1 MDSILQ
7 FTVIFLIVSLT
18 FYYILGRSW
27 KTKSGGK
34 NKKLAPEP
42 DGGLPIIGHLNLLG
56 RDEVLHRKLGR
67 LADKYGPA
75 FTLRLGHRPIVV
87 LSRWEEAKECFT
99 TNDKYLISRPLL
111 TARKLLGYN
120 YATFGFAPYSDYWRE
135 MRKIATSHLLKSHRV
150 DFFKDVWESEI
161 REGVRVLYK
170 QCTSDH
176 ARKVPVNLTQW
187 SADMMTNVIV
197 RMVAGKRHFAF
208 SGDYPESEVRQLQTA
223 FRRLVELAGAVVVSD
238 AVPFLGWMDNF
249 LGQTRGMKQV
259 NEELNVVIEQ
269 WLDEHRRD
277 RKRRV
282 QSEDE
287 EDLFDKMLSLQEKGQ
302 LMSHPHTPDIC
313 IKATC
318 LEIMMDGFETT
329 ATTLTWAIAC
339 LMNHPQALKKAQEE
353 LDTVVGRDR
362 SVDDSDIPKLPY
374 LQAVVKET
382 TRRYPAGPLLS
393 PREATE
399 DCTVAGYYIPKG
411 TQIMV
416 NAWKLQHD
424 PRVWKE
430 PFEFHPERFLTD
442 HAHVDLK
449 GQNYELLPFSSG
461 RRSCPGMWLGTRL
474 VQLSLARLLHG
485 FELVNPTNKPI
496 DMAEVPSL
504 SLAKATPVE
513 IILIPRLDAGVC
525 AV

>member
-318 LEIMMDGFETT
+318 LVR
-329 ATTLTWAIAC
+329 TLI
-339 LMNHPQALKKAQEE
+339 
-353 LDTVVGRDR
+353 
-362 SVDDSDIPKLPY
+362 KL
-374 LQAVVKET
+374 
-382 TRRYPAGPLLS
+382 
-393 PREATE
+393 
-399 DCTVAGYYIPKG
+399 
-411 TQIMV
+411 
-416 NAWKLQHD
+416 
-424 PRVWKE
+424 
-430 PFEFHPERFLTD
+430 
-442 HAHVDLK
+442 
-449 GQNYELLPFSSG
+449 LLPT
-461 RRSCPGMWLGTRL
+461 WVDT
-474 VQLSLARLLHG
+474 
-485 FELVNPTNKPI
+485 
-496 DMAEVPSL
+496 
-504 SLAKATPVE
+504 
-513 IILIPRLDAGVC
+513 
-525 AV
+525 